1 MRYVRIAGHLF
12 EGNAQVL
19 EHTTRRIIGTVI
31 PKDTPMD
38 VLADLQNADLLEE
51 LDSKMQLLASYHL
64 VDWLGIERAYDAHGN
79 GDHLI
84 AITWS
89 TITVDQYDEMNS
101 KIVALQEENEALRSR
116 NKDLVN
122 AVLELG
128 NIIGNTEGIN
138 DNG

>member
-1 MRYVRIAGHLF
+1 
-12 EGNAQVL
+12 
-19 EHTTRRIIGTVI
+19 
-31 PKDTPMD
+31 
-38 VLADLQNADLLEE
+38 
-51 LDSKMQLLASYHL
+51 MQLLASYHL
-64 VDWLGIERAYDAHGN
+64 VEWLGIERAYDARGN

>member
-1 MRYVRIAGHLF
+1 MHYVKIAGHLF
-12 EGNAQVL
+12 ESNAQVL

-38 VLADLQNADLLEE
+38 VLIDLQNADLLEE
-51 LDSKMQLLASYHL
+51 FDSKMQFLASYHL
-64 VDWLGIERAYDAHGN
+64 TDWLGMERAYDEHGN

-89 TITVDQYDEMNS
+89 TITVDQYNEMTS
-101 KIVALQEENEALRSR
+101 KILALQEENKALRSR
-116 NKDLVN
+116 NIDLIN

-128 NIIGNTEGIN
+128 SIIGNTEGN
-138 DNG
+138 NNG